1 VPLPLSFIVTAA
13 LSLATH
19 RQQPNTRPFDRV
31 IGVDLRGAT
40 IADALATIADSA
52 HITIDYNRTDVG
64 AVAQHVTYLASRV
77 TVGTALEH
85 VLGNRFVA
93 HEAGINQ
100 VIVTRADTVV
110 TVSGVV
116 SDSASH
122 QPIASVNVLLNGSK
136 IGTVTG
142 ADGAFRLRI
151 PNADTTL
158 LFFRIGYQRHEVRVR
173 DGTTVLN
180 VRLGQTPQSLSA
192 VQVTAS
198 TNQQP
203 VEHTPDIAVV
213 QEIKMAPSVVS
224 GISSEQIAKMADIN
238 VAQIVRHIS
247 GVTVRDESFLVVRG
261 MNERYNA
268 TYLDDNLAPSTELY
282 SRAFDLSLLPD
293 RIVDKILV
301 YKSPRADLIGDM
313 TGAAVKIYTKD
324 ALAIRRFDLSVRV
337 GDRVNSTGK
346 DMLSYS
352 GGRTDWLGVDDGT
365 RAAIG
370 CPAVRQPASRHVES
384 ESVPLVIL
392 AGPQRSHRERAPRHA
407 VDRQL
412 LRQLAVG
419 RGRPSLQRDERKL
432 HVRDA
437 LLRDVHPAGSHA
449 DPCRSD
455 IPSREQLRRA

>member
-1 VPLPLSFIVTAA
+1 MPLPLSFIVTAA

-224 GISSEQIAKMADIN
+224 
-238 VAQIVRHIS
+238 
-247 GVTVRDESFLVVRG
+247 
-261 MNERYNA
+261 
-268 TYLDDNLAPSTELY
+268 
-282 SRAFDLSLLPD
+282 
-293 RIVDKILV
+293 
-301 YKSPRADLIGDM
+301 
-313 TGAAVKIYTKD
+313 
-324 ALAIRRFDLSVRV
+324 
-337 GDRVNSTGK
+337 
-346 DMLSYS
+346 
-352 GGRTDWLGVDDGT
+352 
-365 RAAIG
+365 
-370 CPAVRQPASRHVES
+370 
-384 ESVPLVIL
+384 
-392 AGPQRSHRERAPRHA
+392 
-407 VDRQL
+407 
-412 LRQLAVG
+412 
-419 RGRPSLQRDERKL
+419 
-432 HVRDA
+432 
-437 LLRDVHPAGSHA
+437 
-449 DPCRSD
+449 
-455 IPSREQLRRA
+455 